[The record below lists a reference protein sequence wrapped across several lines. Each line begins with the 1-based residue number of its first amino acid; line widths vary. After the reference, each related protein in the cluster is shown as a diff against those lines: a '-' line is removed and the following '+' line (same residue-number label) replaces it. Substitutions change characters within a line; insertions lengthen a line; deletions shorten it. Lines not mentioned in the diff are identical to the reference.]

1 VKPVEESRIDIPIC
15 VTYDV
20 YESEDATGEAVSSGY
35 ALTGPDVDY
44 TVKVRFS
51 PRCVLVGT
59 GQTGLP
65 DYANHA
71 NLRRAIWHS

>member
-1 VKPVEESRIDIPIC
+1 MKPVKEGRIDIPIC

-44 TVKVRFS
+44 TVKVRFFH
-51 PRCVLVGT
+51 RCIMVGI
-59 GQTGLP
+59 GQAWLSYHKLSACGLALLP
-65 DYANHA
+65 
-71 NLRRAIWHS
+71 